1 MGTTDPGTD
10 VKPVL
15 IDLDEDACWQL
26 LETVSVGRL
35 AWVDADGPVVVPVN
49 LAVSA
54 GSVVV
59 RTAAYSTIAREVDDS
74 RVAVEVD
81 LFDDEARTGWSVLVR
96 GVARVLLEPAPADAP
111 TAWPTGTK
119 SATVRIRPTTVTG
132 RRLARP
138 V

>member
-15 IDLDEDACWQL
+15 IDLDEDTCWQL

-35 AWVDADGPVVVPVN
+35 AWVDAQGPVVVPVN

-81 LFDDEARTGWSVLVR
+81 LFDDQARTGWSVLVR

-119 SATVRIRPTTVTG
+119 SATVRIRPTKVTG

>member
-1 MGTTDPGTD
+1 MATTEAHS
-10 VKPVL
+10 KPVL
-15 IDLDEDACWQL
+15 IDLDEATCWGL

-49 LAVSA
+49 LSVSA
-54 GSVVV
+54 GSVVI

-81 LFDDEARTGWSVLVR
+81 LFDGEQRTGWSVLVR
-96 GVARVLLEPAPADAP
+96 GVARVLMEPAPADAP
-111 TAWPTGTK
+111 TAWPTGSK
-119 SATVRIRPTTVTG
+119 SATVRIRPTKVTG